1 MKRSLLLIL
10 LSAVSALLFHSCKE
24 KKTAGAGKDVAQQV
38 AQLKEVVS
46 RPSNNDSLLKAWKRL
61 ESNSVVQKDTALDA
75 EVKYYI
81 GRLYAMKGSDSSRLY
96 IERALERI
104 EPTSGNFETKTL
116 LYNGMGNIWS
126 VKAKEHQAGYYYNK
140 AAALI
145 MADTGLD
152 LSPETRS
159 IMLLSAAQS
168 NTHLYQYDLATKMNL
183 AALALDSLLPPKHIN
198 RQRVLVQIIQ
208 TMNVRHQSPDSIAP
222 YLSRLEALHH
232 RYPGNFNDGYL
243 YECKALYF
251 VRMNLPDS
259 VLYYTLQ
266 KAALDEAHFRAE
278 GAAKAIIDNLFID
291 YVNVGESY
299 VALKQKTKAAS
310 AMQQAQQLLNQYP
323 ERISVRNLILYKN
336 NLAGLYEL
344 QGRPQDALK
353 LMNET
358 YELQRAM
365 YRSENIQAVA
375 EMHALYQLQAKDRS
389 ILSLN
394 EHIRINQLELQQN
407 RLWLIIAILVV
418 VLLVLGLVFL
428 YYSYRQR
435 RAGQEKEKTLL
446 QQQLLRTQMEP
457 HFIFNTLSALQSFV
471 RLDRKDD
478 AIRYLHRFSRLL
490 RSSLELSRENL
501 VPLEDEIETLENY
514 LSLQQMRFENAFQYT
529 IHRPEEQDLGAVMLP
544 PMLIQ
549 PYVENAILHGIDLGG
564 SQGSI
569 DIRFRL
575 EGDLLEITITDSGK
589 TESKHTEP
597 AHRSLSGTISR
608 ERLNLLGKRAN
619 VATTPAANGGT
630 TVILHIPITL

>member
-1 MKRSLLLIL
+1 MKRSFLPFL
-10 LSAVSALLFHSCKE
+10 LSAALVFLFQSCQE
-24 KKTAGAGKDVAQQV
+24 KKASRAGTDAAKQV

-46 RPSNNDSLLKAWKRL
+46 RPSNNDSLLKAWKQM
-61 ESNSVVQKDTALDA
+61 ESNPAVQKDTALDA

-96 IERALERI
+96 IEQALERI
-104 EPTSGNFETKTL
+104 EPTSGNFEVKTL

-126 VKAKEHQAGYYYNK
+126 GKAKEHQAGYYYNK

-145 MADTGLD
+145 MADTSLD
-152 LSPETRS
+152 LPPVTRS

-168 NTHLYQYDLATKMNL
+168 NRSLYQFDLAVKMER
-183 AALALDSLLPPKHIN
+183 AALALDSLLPQEHIN

-208 TMNVRHQSPDSIAP
+208 TMNMRHQPPDSIAP
-222 YLSRLEALHH
+222 YLSRLQALHGRH
-232 RYPGNFNDGYL
+232 PGSFNDAFL

-251 VRMNLPDS
+251 VRMNMPDS
-259 VLYYTLQ
+259 VLHYVQQ
-266 KAALDEAHFRAE
+266 KAALDEAHFKE
-278 GAAKAIIDNLFID
+278 GGIEKAIIDNLFID

-299 VALKQKTKAAS
+299 AALKKKTEATR

-323 ERISVRNLILYKN
+323 ERISTSNLILYKN

-358 YELQRAM
+358 YLLQQAT

-375 EMHALYQLQAKDRS
+375 EMNALYQLQAKDRS

-394 EHIRINQLELQQN
+394 EHIKINQLQLQQN

-418 VLLVLGLVFL
+418 VLLVVSLVFL

-435 RAGQEKEKTLL
+435 RASQEKEKTLL

-501 VPLEDEIETLENY
+501 VPLEEEIETLENY
-514 LSLQQMRFENAFQYT
+514 LSLQQMRFENAFHYA

-569 DIRFRL
+569 DIHFRL

-589 TESKHTEP
+589 TQAKPTEP
-597 AHRSLSGTISR
+597 AHRSLSGAISR

-619 VATTPAANGGT
+619 VTTTPAINGGT
-630 TVILHIPITL
+630 TVILHIPITF